1 MARPYELFYWPGIQ
15 GRGEFIRLAFEE
27 AGAPYVDVARSP
39 GGMSK
44 MMKLM
49 QSTPRGMTEPFAP
62 PFLRHGKLL
71 VAQTANV
78 LLYVAPRLG
87 LVPANEASRL
97 RAHEL
102 QLTVT
107 DFVAEI
113 HDTHHPIA
121 VSQYYEDQKSEAKKR
136 ARVFVDERLPK
147 YLGYF
152 ERAAAG
158 GRMVGRSLSYVDVS
172 MFQLALGLEYAFPR
186 AMKRMGKRIPKL
198 LALRDAVAARPRIAA
213 YVASERRLPFNE
225 TGIFRRYPELDH

>member
-27 AGAPYVDVARSP
+27 AGARYEDVARSP
-39 GGMSK
+39 GGMPK
-44 MMKLM
+44 MMTLM
-49 QSTPRGMTEPFAP
+49 RSPPRGMTEPFAP

-78 LLYVAPRLG
+78 LLYLAPRLG

-152 ERAAAG
+152 ERAAAS
-158 GRMVGRSLSYVDVS
+158 GRMVGRSLSYVDLS
-172 MFQLALGLEYAFPR
+172 MFQLVEGLEYAFPR
-186 AMKRMGKRIPKL
+186 AMKRVGKRIPKL

-225 TGIFRRYPELDH
+225 SGIFRRYPELDH